1 MSLQTPQAA
10 VRSLAALA
18 LALLLAVPANAAT
31 AVDRHVVIVNHTHHA
46 LVQFYASNQD
56 VDSWQEDILG
66 EDTLDPGERV
76 RINIDDGTG
85 HCIYDF
91 KAVFDDG
98 DVLIRRKINVCKVG
112 TYTYD
117 E

>member
-1 MSLQTPQAA
+1 MLLQTPQAA
-10 VRSLAALA
+10 LRGLAALA
-18 LALLLAVPANAAT
+18 LALLVAMPANAA
-31 AVDRHVVIVNHTHHA
+31 ADRHVVIVNHTHHA
-46 LVQFYASNQD
+46 LVKFFASNHD
-56 VDSWQEDILG
+56 EDSWQEDILG
-66 EDTLDPGERV
+66 EDSLDPGEQV

-98 DVLIRRKINVCKVG
+98 DVLVRKEINVCKVG

>member
-1 MSLQTPQAA
+1 MLLQTPQAA
-10 VRSLAALA
+10 VRGLAALA
-18 LALLLAVPANAAT
+18 LALVVALPAQAA
-31 AVDRHVVIVNHTHHA
+31 ADRHVVIVNHTHHA
-46 LVQFYASNQD
+46 LVRFYASNKD

-66 EDTLDPGERV
+66 DDTVDPGDQV

-98 DVLIRRKINVCKVG
+98 DVLIRRGINVCKIG

-117 E
+117 D

>member
-1 MSLQTPQAA
+1 MHLLTPQAA
-10 VRSLAALA
+10 VRGLVGLV
-18 LALLLAVPANAAT
+18 LALLVAVPALAA
-31 AVDRHVVIVNHTHHA
+31 ADRHVVIVNHTRHS
-46 LVQFYASNQD
+46 LVQFYASNKD

-66 EDTLDPGERV
+66 DDTVDPGEKV

-98 DVLIRRKINVCKVG
+98 DVLIRRGINVCKVG
-112 TYTYD
+112 TYTYTD
-117 E
+117 

>member
-1 MSLQTPQAA
+1 MLLQTPQAA

-18 LALLLAVPANAAT
+18 LALLVALPAHA

-46 LVQFYASNQD
+46 LVRFYASNQD

-66 EDTLDPGERV
+66 EDTLDPGEHV

-98 DVLIRRKINVCKVG
+98 DVLIRKGINVCKIG

-117 E
+117 D